1 MDLYMIITKKN
12 SWEAGSSVPGLHVSQ
27 INIIYL
33 YGDAPMTEYIKSSI
47 TKEAQSDS
55 TAAEALVKAP
65 LAKAEELSHGQW
77 IHKARSKL
85 KMRRMRTPLFTL
97 LLVFFV
103 LFIGSIFL
111 FESMQVFAG
120 PIYAA
125 KIIVSSLF
133 AVSLGFIMSVWW
145 SSTARLE
152 EKLKEAERI
161 DREYRELLLSFSD
174 SLFDIINAL
183 NTLAKN
189 PPKPFIVATEFL
201 LGEYIH
207 TLQSQLQRYGDY
219 VAGLGLDATDFLDE
233 KIRIFEGIRERAS
246 LSIEGMPS
254 ELETLFVDTLKL
266 SPNRLSSDAA
276 LHQQQLRNKL
286 KELGK
291 ESKEREPVK
300 KPAVEKQTAEAV
312 D

>member
-1 MDLYMIITKKN
+1 M
-12 SWEAGSSVPGLHVSQ
+12 S
-27 INIIYL
+27 
-33 YGDAPMTEYIKSSI
+33 EYIKKSI
-47 TKEAQSDS
+47 SKEAQANS
-55 TAAEALVKAP
+55 TASDALTKPMAS
-65 LAKAEELSHGQW
+65 KQELSHGAW
-77 IHKARSKL
+77 IRKARARL
-85 KMRRMRTPLFTL
+85 KMRRIRTPLFAL
-97 LLVFFV
+97 LLVFV
-103 LFIGSIFL
+103 TLFIGSIFL

-125 KIIVSSLF
+125 KIVVASLF
-133 AVSLGFIMSVWW
+133 AVSLGFILSVWW
-145 SSTARLE
+145 SSAARFD

-219 VAGLGLDATDFLDE
+219 VAGLGFDATDFLDE

-254 ELETLFVDTLKL
+254 ELENLFVETLRLSPEKL
-266 SPNRLSSDAA
+266 STEDAVR
-276 LHQQQLRNKL
+276 QRQLRNKL
-286 KELGK
+286 KEIGQDNSEQPTAK
-291 ESKEREPVK
+291 TKATSSEKRT
-300 KPAVEKQTAEAV
+300 VELV
-312 D
+312 

>member
-1 MDLYMIITKKN
+1 M
-12 SWEAGSSVPGLHVSQ
+12 S
-27 INIIYL
+27 
-33 YGDAPMTEYIKSSI
+33 EYIKKSI
-47 TKEAQSDS
+47 TQEAQANTTASDVL
-55 TAAEALVKAP
+55 TKTK
-65 LAKAEELSHGQW
+65 LASQPELSHGAW
-77 IHKARSKL
+77 IRKARSKL
-85 KMRRMRTPLFTL
+85 KMRRIRTPLFAL
-97 LLVFFV
+97 LLVFLT

-125 KIIVSSLF
+125 KIVVSSLF
-133 AVSLGFIMSVWW
+133 AVSLGFILSVWW
-145 SSTARLE
+145 SSAARFDE
-152 EKLKEAERI
+152 RIKEAERI

-219 VAGLGLDATDFLDE
+219 VAGLGFDATDFLDE

-254 ELETLFVDTLKL
+254 ELENLFVETLKL
-266 SPNRLSSDAA
+266 SPDKLSTEAA
-276 LHQQQLRNKL
+276 VRQRQLREKL
-286 KELGK
+286 KEIGQATPELK
-291 ESKEREPVK
+291 VAKTKAASN
-300 KPAVEKQTAEAV
+300 EKRTAEIA
-312 D
+312 

>member
-1 MDLYMIITKKN
+1 MVLGSGRRVANSKCAALERRYLPYCLYF
-12 SWEAGSSVPGLHVSQ
+12 
-27 INIIYL
+27 
-33 YGDAPMTEYIKSSI
+33 
-47 TKEAQSDS
+47 
-55 TAAEALVKAP
+55 
-65 LAKAEELSHGQW
+65 
-77 IHKARSKL
+77 
-85 KMRRMRTPLFTL
+85 FT
-97 LLVFFV
+97 

-125 KIIVSSLF
+125 KIVVASLF
-133 AVSLGFIMSVWW
+133 AVSLGFILSVWW
-145 SSTARLE
+145 SSAARFD

-219 VAGLGLDATDFLDE
+219 VAGLGFDATEFLDE

-254 ELETLFVDTLKL
+254 ELENLFVETLKL
-266 SPNRLSSDAA
+266 SPEKLSTEDA
-276 LHQQQLRNKL
+276 LRQRQLRNKL
-286 KELGK
+286 KEIGQDNS
-291 ESKEREPVK
+291 EQ
-300 KPAVEKQTAEAV
+300 QTAKTKATGSEKRKVELA
-312 D
+312 

>member
-1 MDLYMIITKKN
+1 M
-12 SWEAGSSVPGLHVSQ
+12 A
-27 INIIYL
+27 
-33 YGDAPMTEYIKSSI
+33 EYIKSSI
-47 TKEAQSDS
+47 SKEAQANT
-55 TAAEALVKAP
+55 TAAEALVPVPSTKA
-65 LAKAEELSHGQW
+65 AELSHGAW
-77 IHKARSKL
+77 IRKARGEL
-85 KMRRMRTPLFTL
+85 KMRRVRTPLFTL
-97 LLVFFV
+97 LLVFFA

-152 EKLKEAERI
+152 EKLKEAERL

-254 ELETLFVDTLKL
+254 ELETLFVETLKL
-266 SPNRLSSDAA
+266 SPNKLSSESA

-291 ESKEREPVK
+291 DTKEKETGKRTISEK
-300 KPAVEKQTAEAV
+300 TPAVV

>member
-1 MDLYMIITKKN
+1 M
-12 SWEAGSSVPGLHVSQ
+12 A
-27 INIIYL
+27 
-33 YGDAPMTEYIKSSI
+33 EYIKSSI
-47 TKEAQSDS
+47 SKEAQANS

-65 LAKAEELSHGQW
+65 MKKPVELSHGAW
-77 IHKARSKL
+77 IRKARSEL
-85 KMRRMRTPLFTL
+85 KMRRIRTPLFTL

-133 AVSLGFIMSVWW
+133 AVSLGFILSVWW

-189 PPKPFIVATEFL
+189 PPKPFVVAAEFL

-254 ELETLFVDTLKL
+254 ELETLFVETLKL
-266 SPNRLSSDAA
+266 SPKNLSSESAM
-276 LHQQQLRNKL
+276 HQQQLRNKL

-291 ESKEREPVK
+291 DNKEKESGKRT
-300 KPAVEKQTAEAV
+300 TAEKTAELV
-312 D
+312 DEH